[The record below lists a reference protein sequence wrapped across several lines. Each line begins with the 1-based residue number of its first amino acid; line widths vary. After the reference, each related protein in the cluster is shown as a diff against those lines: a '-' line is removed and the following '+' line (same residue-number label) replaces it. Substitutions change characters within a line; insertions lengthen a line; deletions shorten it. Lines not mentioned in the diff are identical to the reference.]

1 VKINYIY
8 SVGRKQRISSKEE
21 IPSDFFYGYKELK
34 KYVNN
39 IYIYEEEELGMKLKN
54 NFFSKL
60 FRKLSF
66 FSIGIPLEMIYGFLI
81 SKNYKRFKNNEILV
95 ATTNGIGLTL
105 SIAKNLGLIKSSIV
119 FIAMGLLPKEI
130 NIVKK
135 NIYKFILRNIEIVL
149 ISKSEENYFKE
160 IMPNHKITYI
170 PFGIDNK
177 FWFRE
182 YGDFN
187 QEYVLGIGNDKS
199 RDWNTLIDA
208 WESSFP
214 KLKIITSRSIY
225 TDKEN
230 IEIIKGNWRDN
241 LLTDSEIRKLY
252 GSSSF
257 IVIPLKD
264 TIQPSG
270 QSVCLQ
276 AMSCQKSVI
285 MSNISGKWDSSMLI
299 NKKNIYLVKPYSTI
313 LLNRAIKELIEN
325 KSLNETIAINSKKM
339 VDNFYHKEI
348 MASYLIK
355 LFEKIDR
362 KINSLNVN

>member
-1 VKINYIY
+1 MKVNFIF
-8 SVGRKQRISSKEE
+8 SVGRKKRISSTEE
-21 IPSDFFYGYKELK
+21 IPTDFFYGYKELE

-39 IYIYEEEELGMKLKN
+39 ISIYEEEELGMKLKN
-54 NFFSKL
+54 NFLGKI

-66 FSIGIPLEMIYGFLI
+66 FSIGIPLEMLYGFFV
-81 SKNYKRFKNNEILV
+81 SKNFKRFKNNEIWV

-105 SIAKNLGLIKSSIV
+105 SIAKNLGFIKSSIV
-119 FIAMGLLPKEI
+119 FIAMGLLSKEI
-130 NIVKK
+130 NIFKK
-135 NIYKFILRNIEIVL
+135 NIYKFILRNVDIVL

-182 YGDFN
+182 DGDFN

-199 RDWNTLIDA
+199 RDWDTLIDA

-214 KLKIITSRSIY
+214 KLKIITSKNIY

-241 LLTDSEIRKLY
+241 LLTDKEIRKLY

-285 MSNISGKWDSSMLI
+285 MSNIAGKWDSSMLI
-299 NKKNIYLVKPYSTI
+299 NKKNIYLVKPYSRF
-313 LLNRAIKELIEN
+313 LLNKAIKELIEN

-355 LFEKIDR
+355 LFEEID
-362 KINSLNVN
+362 KKNQEV

>member
-1 VKINYIY
+1 MKINYIY

-34 KYVNN
+34 KYVKN

-60 FRKLSF
+60 LRKLSF
-66 FSIGIPLEMIYGFLI
+66 FSIGIPLEMIYGFII
-81 SKNYKRFKNNEILV
+81 SKNFKRFKNNEILV

-105 SIAKNLGLIKSSIV
+105 SIAKNLGLIQSSIV
-119 FIAMGLLPKEI
+119 FIAMGLMPKEI

-135 NIYKFILRNIEIVL
+135 NIYKLILRNIEIVL

-182 YGDFN
+182 YGDYD

-199 RDWNTLIDA
+199 RDWDTLIDA

-225 TDKEN
+225 TNKEN

-241 LLTDSEIRKLY
+241 LLTDREIRKLY

-285 MSNISGKWDSSMLI
+285 MSNIAGKWDSSMLI
-299 NKKNIYLVKPYSTI
+299 NKKNIYLVKPYSTV
-313 LLNRAIKELIEN
+313 LLNKAIKELIGN
-325 KSLNETIAINSKKM
+325 KILNESIAINSKKM

-362 KINSLNVN
+362 KKIV

>member
-1 VKINYIY
+1 MKINYIY

-21 IPSDFFYGYKELK
+21 IPSDFFYGYKELE

-39 IYIYEEEELGMKLKN
+39 LYIYEEEELGMKLKN
-54 NFFSKL
+54 KFFSKF

-81 SKNYKRFKNNEILV
+81 SKNFKRFKNNEILV

-119 FIAMGLLPKEI
+119 FISMGLLPKEI
-130 NIVKK
+130 NIIKK

-182 YGDFN
+182 YGEFN

-199 RDWNTLIDA
+199 RDWDTLIDA

-241 LLTDSEIRKLY
+241 LLTDREIRKLY
-252 GSSSF
+252 GASSF
-257 IVIPLKD
+257 VVIPLKD

-285 MSNISGKWDSSMLI
+285 MSNIAGKWDASMLI
-299 NKKNIYLVKPYSTI
+299 NKKNIYLVKPYSTV
-313 LLNRAIKELIEN
+313 LLNKAIKELIEN

-348 MASYLIK
+348 MASSLIK
-355 LFEKIDR
+355 LFEKINR
-362 KINSLNVN
+362 KIV

>member
-1 VKINYIY
+1 MKINYIY

-21 IPSDFFYGYKELK
+21 IPSEFFYGYKELK

-105 SIAKNLGLIKSSIV
+105 SIAKNLGFIKSSIV
-119 FIAMGLLPKEI
+119 FIAMGLVPKEI

-187 QEYVLGIGNDKS
+187 QEYVLGIGNDES

-362 KINSLNVN
+362 RINILNVN